1 MVRAKTKT
9 RKIRSIPRIDGG
21 PKTLSRF
28 INEGWVDELP
38 EASVKVQEEFV
49 YGSAD
54 EDFESDWDVLPTWE
68 KFVKPQKK
76 NSKKSPTESTSG
88 YVSSAVG

>member
-1 MVRAKTKT
+1 M
-9 RKIRSIPRIDGG
+9 
-21 PKTLSRF
+21 
-28 INEGWVDELP
+28 
-38 EASVKVQEEFV
+38 